1 MEGREGT
8 LYFQIIHGRVARQIN
23 TGYRLFPSEWDGR
36 MSEIILPVS
45 GDARR
50 SLLLALKERMEK
62 DIRRLES
69 IIAGLERSGGTYP
82 ASRVVELFHNPPPGT
97 AIISWSSER
106 GSWRNWSV
114 SARSAPPRGTPPY

>member
-50 SLLLALKERMEK
+50 RDRKS
-62 DIRRLES
+62 
-69 IIAGLERSGGTYP
+69 
-82 ASRVVELFHNPPPGT
+82 VV
-97 AIISWSSER
+97 
-106 GSWRNWSV
+106 
-114 SARSAPPRGTPPY
+114 

>member
-62 DIRRLES
+62 DIRRLE
-69 IIAGLERSGGTYP
+69 
-82 ASRVVELFHNPPPGT
+82 
-97 AIISWSSER
+97 
-106 GSWRNWSV
+106 
-114 SARSAPPRGTPPY
+114 

>member
-1 MEGREGT
+1 RTGCSGRHRKSGSNWTILIQNDCTMATIKTKFRSSSVEGREGT
-8 LYFQIIHGRVARQIN
+8 LYFQVIHGRVARQIN

-36 MSEIILPVS
+36 TSEIILPVS

-69 IIAGLERSGGTYP
+69 IIAG
-82 ASRVVELFHNPPPGT
+82 
-97 AIISWSSER
+97 
-106 GSWRNWSV
+106 
-114 SARSAPPRGTPPY
+114 

>member
-1 MEGREGT
+1 MATIKTKFRSSSVEGREGT

-50 SLLLALKERMEK
+50 SLLLALKERMK
-62 DIRRLES
+62 KTFAVWKVSSPDWNGPVVPILPTGLWNFFTTRL
-69 IIAGLERSGGTYP
+69 L
-82 ASRVVELFHNPPPGT
+82 LT
-97 AIISWSSER
+97 AIISWPSER
-106 GSWRNWSV
+106 G
-114 SARSAPPRGTPPY
+114 

>member
-23 TGYRLFPSEWDGR
+23 TGYRLFPSEWDGC

-50 SLLLALKERMEK
+50 SLLLAL
-62 DIRRLES
+62 
-69 IIAGLERSGGTYP
+69 
-82 ASRVVELFHNPPPGT
+82 
-97 AIISWSSER
+97 
-106 GSWRNWSV
+106 
-114 SARSAPPRGTPPY
+114 